1 MDTYSELVS
10 DTAPASGSTQPKP
23 SLEDPLW
30 YKDAIIYQVHVKA
43 FYDSNGD
50 GIGDFRGLTEKLDYI
65 RDLGVNTLWLLPF
78 YPSPLKDDGYD
89 IADYHGVHPDYGTLA
104 DFRHFIREAHRR
116 HLKVITELVIN
127 HTSDQHPWFQAA
139 RRAPP
144 NSSKRN
150 YYVWSDSDKKW
161 PETRII
167 FTDTEKSNWAWDP
180 VAGAY
185 YWHRFFSHQPDLNF
199 ANPNVIRAVV
209 RVMRYWLDMGV
220 DGMRLDAIPYLC
232 ERDGT
237 NNENLPETHEVLKYI
252 RSELDARYHNRF
264 LLAEV
269 NQWPEDVREY
279 FGNGDE
285 CHMAYHFPLM
295 PRIYMAVAEE
305 DRHPIV
311 DIMSQTPDIPDNCQ
325 WAIFLRNHD
334 ELTLEMVTER
344 ERDYMYRTYAADKRM
359 RVNVGIR
366 RRLTPLMENNRRKIE
381 LLKSLLLSTIGSPI
395 LYYGDEIG
403 MGDNV
408 FLGDRHGVRTPM
420 QWSPDRNAGFS
431 RADPQSL
438 YLPPIMDAVYGFQS
452 VNVEAQSRS
461 PSSPL
466 QWMRRLIAVRSAHP
480 AFGRGSLRF
489 IHPGNRKI
497 LAYVREY
504 QDEIIL
510 CVANL
515 SRSSQPVELDLRA
528 YKGRIPVEMLGRT
541 PFPPIGE
548 LPYLLT
554 LPAWGFYW
562 FVLATDAKVPEWHD
576 ERPVPVELPVL
587 VIPEG
592 LRALFASRPSAP
604 SDIRGLMAA
613 RVRTMLERQILPDF
627 LAARRWYAGKG
638 RTIASAR
645 LAEQDEWNTPSG
657 SWLLGFAQVEFT
669 DGETQNYALPLALAW
684 EDSDS
689 ERLPALRYCT
699 LAQVRQHARVGVVYD
714 AFWDSG
720 FCRSVVKAMG
730 GDLVLPLHSGRLVF
744 THTGAFAEAA
754 GVEVISARH
763 PAFEQSNSIV
773 ILDEKLVLKCYRRLR
788 QGINPEI
795 EVGRYLTDVSPF
807 PHIAPV
813 LGALQFCD
821 DAGRP
826 TALAVLQRYVHN
838 QGSGWNYV
846 IEYLQ
851 RYLDHQLT
859 LAPAESDA
867 VATSAATADGAVSAT
882 VAPASRPAAHA
893 TSASAALAA
902 ASAIASDALTPHA
915 SFLTLVGMIGQR
927 TGELHVALA
936 ATTGDPAFD
945 PEPVS
950 ADDTA
955 AWIAA
960 VVADVD
966 QTFDQLSRR
975 LGDLAPPV
983 RAAADRLLTMR
994 PNLHDRLA
1002 TLAPRAPT
1010 FTKTRFHG
1018 DFHLGQL
1025 LVVEHDFVIVDFE
1038 GEPYRPLEERR
1049 RKHSPLRDVAGMLRS
1064 FSYAAAIALDEATS
1078 DRPGERARA
1087 AAHMSRWERET
1098 SAAFLAAYS
1107 RAVRGA
1113 SSYPADPADVAR
1125 LLELFVLEKALYE
1138 VRYEIGSRPEW
1149 VRIPI
1154 AGLLEHM
1161 QSTVATQ

>member
-1 MDTYSELVS
+1 M
-10 DTAPASGSTQPKP
+10 
-23 SLEDPLW
+23 
-30 YKDAIIYQVHVKA
+30 
-43 FYDSNGD
+43 
-50 GIGDFRGLTEKLDYI
+50 
-65 RDLGVNTLWLLPF
+65 
-78 YPSPLKDDGYD
+78 
-89 IADYHGVHPDYGTLA
+89 HPDYGTLA

-144 NSSKRN
+144 QSSKRN

-167 FTDTEKSNWAWDP
+167 FTDTEKSNWTWDP

-252 RSELDARYHNRF
+252 RSELDARYQNRF

-359 RVNVGIR
+359 RINVGIR

-515 SRSSQPVELDLRA
+515 SRSSQPVELDLRP

-541 PFPPIGE
+541 PFPPIGD
-548 LPYLLT
+548 LTYLLT

-562 FVLATDAKVPEWHD
+562 FVLAIDAKGPEWHD

-592 LRALFASRPSAP
+592 LRALFATQPSEP
-604 SDIRGLMAA
+604 SDIRGLMAV
-613 RVRTMLERQILPDF
+613 RVRTMLEQQILPDF
-627 LAARRWYAGKG
+627 LSARRWFAGKG
-638 RTIASAR
+638 RPIVAAR
-645 LAEQDEWNTPSG
+645 LTEQDEWQTPEG
-657 SWLLGFAQVEFT
+657 SWLLGFAQVEFA
-669 DGETQNYALPLALAW
+669 DGGTQNYALPLALAW
-684 EDSDS
+684 EDSDG
-689 ERLPALRYCT
+689 ERMPALRYCT
-699 LAQVRQHARVGVVYD
+699 LAQVRQHARVGIVYD
-714 AFWDSG
+714 AFWDRA
-720 FCRSVVKAMG
+720 FCRSIVKAMG
-730 GDLVLPLHSGRLVF
+730 SDLVLPVHGGKLVF
-744 THTGAFAEAA
+744 THTRAFAEAA
-754 GVEVISARH
+754 GVEVLSARH

-788 QGINPEI
+788 QGNQSGDR
-795 EVGRYLTDVSPF
+795 GR
-807 PHIAPV
+807 H
-813 LGALQFCD
+813 
-821 DAGRP
+821 
-826 TALAVLQRYVHN
+826 
-838 QGSGWNYV
+838 
-846 IEYLQ
+846 
-851 RYLDHQLT
+851 
-859 LAPAESDA
+859 
-867 VATSAATADGAVSAT
+867 
-882 VAPASRPAAHA
+882 
-893 TSASAALAA
+893 
-902 ASAIASDALTPHA
+902 
-915 SFLTLVGMIGQR
+915 
-927 TGELHVALA
+927 
-936 ATTGDPAFD
+936 
-945 PEPVS
+945 
-950 ADDTA
+950 DT
-955 AWIAA
+955 
-960 VVADVD
+960 
-966 QTFDQLSRR
+966 
-975 LGDLAPPV
+975 
-983 RAAADRLLTMR
+983 
-994 PNLHDRLA
+994 
-1002 TLAPRAPT
+1002 
-1010 FTKTRFHG
+1010 
-1018 DFHLGQL
+1018 
-1025 LVVEHDFVIVDFE
+1025 
-1038 GEPYRPLEERR
+1038 
-1049 RKHSPLRDVAGMLRS
+1049 
-1064 FSYAAAIALDEATS
+1064 
-1078 DRPGERARA
+1078 
-1087 AAHMSRWERET
+1087 
-1098 SAAFLAAYS
+1098 
-1107 RAVRGA
+1107 
-1113 SSYPADPADVAR
+1113 
-1125 LLELFVLEKALYE
+1125 
-1138 VRYEIGSRPEW
+1138 
-1149 VRIPI
+1149 
-1154 AGLLEHM
+1154 
-1161 QSTVATQ
+1161 

>member
-1 MDTYSELVS
+1 MDTYSELVA

-89 IADYHGVHPDYGTLA
+89 IGDYHGVHPDYGTLA

-116 HLKVITELVIN
+116 DLKVITELVIN
-127 HTSDQHPWFQAA
+127 HTSDQHAWFQAA

-144 NSSKRN
+144 HSSKRN

-167 FTDTEKSNWAWDP
+167 FTDTEKSNWTWDA

-199 ANPNVIRAVV
+199 GNPNVIRALL

-252 RSELDARYHNRF
+252 RSELDARYQNRF

-438 YLPPIMDAVYGFQS
+438 YLPPIMDAVYGYQS

-480 AFGRGSLRF
+480 AFGRGTLRF
-489 IHPGNRKI
+489 LHPGNRKI

-548 LPYLLT
+548 LTYLLT

-562 FVLATDAKVPEWHD
+562 FVLAVDAKVPEWHD
-576 ERPVPVELPVL
+576 ERPAPVELPVL

-613 RVRTMLERQILPDF
+613 RVRTTLERQILPDF
-627 LAARRWYAGKG
+627 LAGRRWFAGKG
-638 RTIASAR
+638 RAIASTR
-645 LAEQDEWNTPSG
+645 MLSQDEWQTPAG
-657 SWLLGFAQVEFT
+657 RWLLGFAQVNFA

-684 EDSDS
+684 EDSDA
-689 ERLPALRYCT
+689 ERIPALRYCT
-699 LAQVRQHARVGVVYD
+699 LAQVRQHARVGIVYD
-714 AFWDSG
+714 AFWDSC
-720 FCRSVVKAMG
+720 FCRSLVKAMG
-730 GDLVLPLHSGRLVF
+730 ADMVVPLRAGRLVF
-744 THTGAFAEAA
+744 TRTGAFGEAA
-754 GVEVISARH
+754 AVEVLSARH
-763 PAFEQSNSIV
+763 PSFEQTNSIV

-795 EVGRYLTDVSPF
+795 EVGRFLTDASPF

-813 LGALQFCD
+813 LGTLHYCD
-821 DAGRP
+821 DAGQA
-826 TALAVLQRYVHN
+826 TALAVLQRFVHN

-846 IEYLQ
+846 VEYLQ
-851 RYLDHQLT
+851 RFLDLPLA
-859 LAPAESDA
+859 LAPDE
-867 VATSAATADGAVSAT
+867 AATAAT
-882 VAPASRPAAHA
+882 APVQAP
-893 TSASAALAA
+893 TEPP
-902 ASAIASDALTPHA
+902 TPHTA
-915 SFLTLVGMIGQR
+915 FLGLIAMVGQR

-950 ADDTA
+950 TDDVAT
-955 AWIAA
+955 WIAA
-960 VVADVD
+960 VTTDVE
-966 QTFDQLSRR
+966 QTFDQLSGR
-975 LGDLAPPV
+975 LGDLAPPA
-983 RAAADRLLTMR
+983 RAAAERLLALR
-994 PNLHDRLA
+994 AALRGRIA
-1002 TLAPRAPT
+1002 ELAPRAPT
-1010 FTKTRFHG
+1010 FAKTRFHG

-1025 LVVEHDFVIVDFE
+1025 LVVEHDFIVVDFE
-1038 GEPYRPLEERR
+1038 GEPFRTLDERR
-1049 RKHSPLRDVAGMLRS
+1049 RKHCPLRDVAGMLRS
-1064 FSYAAAIALDEATS
+1064 FSYAAAVALDEATG
-1078 DRPGERARA
+1078 DRPADRPRA
-1087 AAHMSRWERET
+1087 AAHLTRWERET
-1098 SAAFLAAYS
+1098 SAAFLNAYA
-1107 RAVRGA
+1107 RAVRSA
-1113 SSYPADPADVAR
+1113 SSYPTEAGDVAR

-1138 VRYEIGSRPEW
+1138 VRYELGARPDW
-1149 VRIPI
+1149 VRIPV
-1154 AGLLEHM
+1154 AGLLERM
-1161 QSTVATQ
+1161 QRPAAAS